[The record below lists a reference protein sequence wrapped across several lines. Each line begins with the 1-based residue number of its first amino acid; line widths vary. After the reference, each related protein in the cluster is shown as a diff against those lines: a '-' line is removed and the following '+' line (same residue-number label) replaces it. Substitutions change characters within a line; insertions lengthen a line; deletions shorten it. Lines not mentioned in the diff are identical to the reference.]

1 MLIATAGDRD
11 GLPGQGQ
18 ATVIGRGTDVKAG
31 ASAVP
36 PVTTHLYRVWPSRN
50 TFCCLGALMMG
61 GEKECQIAACLCKW
75 SGANLCSWTFILV
88 PSCVYFAL
96 GAHHVAQGDFP
107 IPLYLATICVF
118 MMTVSCLLMACC
130 TDPGVLPRRGVIT
143 ATGTEKNLSTVL
155 GYNPLGV
162 GTPTF
167 QKELDGKGMVP
178 DDLARQGYRW
188 CHTCHIVRPP
198 RASHCPE
205 CDNCVLRFDHHCP
218 FVNNCVGQRN
228 YPFFF
233 SFTSSVCI
241 LAILVL
247 PSLAYFYMGMSGAG
261 TSSGPQMSGGDVIG
275 YVVIVVCCL
284 AGLAFMALGSLWLYH
299 VFLMSQGKTTKEHL
313 KGAKQMQGV
322 ESEPM
327 LCAPRGPKLFDQF
340 ALVELEKLMAE
351 PSSCVKGHSRGQAWC
366 CQDAVPD
373 V

>member
-155 GYNPLGV
+155 GYNP
-162 GTPTF
+162 
-167 QKELDGKGMVP
+167 
-178 DDLARQGYRW
+178 
-188 CHTCHIVRPP
+188 
-198 RASHCPE
+198 S
-205 CDNCVLRFDHHCP
+205 
-218 FVNNCVGQRN
+218 
-228 YPFFF
+228 
-233 SFTSSVCI
+233 
-241 LAILVL
+241 
-247 PSLAYFYMGMSGAG
+247 
-261 TSSGPQMSGGDVIG
+261 
-275 YVVIVVCCL
+275 
-284 AGLAFMALGSLWLYH
+284 
-299 VFLMSQGKTTKEHL
+299 
-313 KGAKQMQGV
+313 
-322 ESEPM
+322 
-327 LCAPRGPKLFDQF
+327 
-340 ALVELEKLMAE
+340 
-351 PSSCVKGHSRGQAWC
+351 
-366 CQDAVPD
+366 
-373 V
+373 